1 MNNFS
6 IKTLRYSLIL
16 ILLVSG
22 ILSPGGQG
30 SLQAQLTRGLIVEP
44 AVMPGRAFLDPDGDG
59 YVSQKTNGVQL
70 GFTNPPNNDVTQS
83 EIPYVAI
90 IKPDPR
96 SDLLRGPTGSF
107 SEIVGVDEAGNNA
120 ILGYNDGTNWLF
132 RFRID
137 GLSTNTITYC
147 ILIDIDGK
155 FGFTGPNADHNA
167 VAGNPGFEVEITLTT
182 NFHVRVWN
190 VDGKNGTS
198 SNPSILAFPE
208 STNVKNITNHHQKS
222 IAITNSGGNPDY
234 FYDFYIPFSEL
245 TKIDF
250 FDSQGNTYKITQS
263 TPMRMAAVT
272 TMNTAP
278 AIGNQA
284 LSDVGGTSGSGTAD
298 QIFTNFINTQTPTP
312 PGEEVLE
319 RSNCPTLSSVRV
331 GQATISGST
340 SEAVGTD
347 ITVSVYADASATT
360 PISTATVKTTSPS
373 HPSWSINVSEFTGLT
388 LAEGQVVRAT
398 AKAPEKGTSIDNC
411 NPQTV
416 TSTCNVISTAPTSAQ
431 VVAPA
436 NSKGFNITVPLIGT
450 IVRIYNSNYTLMDV
464 STLATGTKN
473 PTDPTTSANQVVSFL
488 YQSGNNWPAGV
499 YYVTFQES
507 GNCESS
513 FYVACNY
520 ATGVS
525 VVPQFTPGI
534 VVTASSET
542 VTGTGTAANAAIYV
556 YANGVRI
563 GSATTGTVSPFSFTA
578 TISGHKTCDVLT
590 ARQIVPPGCLSVA
603 STSVTVTSPAAA
615 PVIYPIDCAG
625 DDVSSTTYTIS
636 GSLQE
641 ANNTMVQLW
650 YSSNGTSLTTLIN
663 TVPVTNALWTVSGIS
678 STTYPTGF
686 RFIAVTQ
693 AGGCLSQS
701 VNSNVATV
709 TVRPKVSDYS
719 ISITNPVEGVTAISG
734 SISGVGSPI
743 TIRAYVNEVL
753 VGNPTLVSSTGS
765 WTVSGLEPTDL
776 YVGAQ
781 VRITVSVGSSC
792 ESALSSTF
800 ATVQCSPPP
809 LPGYTGGNITYCF
822 GGVGELLISGT
833 RAGAVYQ
840 LVNSTF
846 VAQGPAMVGTGG
858 DITLT
863 TNILT
868 SNLTDLF
875 VYTYNALNPSC
886 GQISSTPIH
895 FNSLSPTPSVTF
907 GPRDLSVQSGTG
919 TVNLS
924 FTEKSTTT
932 TSEFLPA
939 DKYTISWSFAA
950 TQKGFQPVS
959 TPTAIPAAP
968 GNIVIAVPTSP
979 APAVGTY
986 SGTITITSD
995 AGGCSRSYGFTV
1007 SVYGASSPPVITTH
1021 PVGATIC
1028 TGYTHGMSV
1037 SASALGG
1044 MTYQWQVAT
1053 SFLGTYS
1060 NIGTNSPSYTTE
1072 ALAATRYYRV
1082 VVTANSQSTI
1092 SNVAV
1097 VNVTSPP
1104 ATPGAISGATSIR
1117 MGRSNYLLYS
1127 IAPVMGATS
1136 YTWEYVDG
1144 SGNALPGVSIIG
1156 SGTSVYVSYSSNAVS
1171 GNLRVRS
1178 EGVSNCGSSGWQTLA
1193 ISITYN
1199 SCIISNKNV
1208 TPMIFR

>member
-1 MNNFS
+1 MNDNFFK
-6 IKTLRYSLIL
+6 IFRYSLLL

-44 AVMPGRAFLDPDGDG
+44 AVMPGRTILDPDGDG
-59 YVSQKTNGVQL
+59 YVSQKTNGSQL
-70 GFTNPPNNDVTQS
+70 GFTKPPDNDVTQS

-107 SEIVGVDEAGNNA
+107 SEIIGVDEAGNNA

-147 ILIDIDGK
+147 ILIDVDGK
-155 FGFTGPNADHNA
+155 FGFTGVNRDHNA
-167 VAGNPGFEVEITLTT
+167 VPGNPGFEIEITLTT

-190 VDGKNGTS
+190 VDGTTTGTRVY
-198 SNPSILAFPE
+198 PAGTE
-208 STNVKNITNHHQKS
+208 KNITTHHQKS
-222 IAITNSGGNPDY
+222 IAVTNGGGNHDY
-234 FYDFYIPFSEL
+234 FYDFYVPFSAL
-245 TKIDF
+245 TGIVFKN
-250 FDSQGNTYKITQS
+250 SLNQNYSMTQGTAL
-263 TPMRMAAVT
+263 RMAAVT

-319 RSNCPTLSSVRV
+319 RSACPEINQVRV

-360 PISTATVKTTSPS
+360 PISTATFKTTSPT
-373 HPSWSINVSEFTGLT
+373 HPSWSISVSAFSPALT
-388 LAEGQVVRAT
+388 LAAGQVVRAT

-416 TSTCNVISTAPTSAQ
+416 TSTCNVISTAPTSTQ
-431 VVAPA
+431 VLAPA
-436 NSKGFNITVPLIGT
+436 NSKGFNITVPHIGT

-473 PTDPTTSANQVVSFL
+473 PTDPTTSANQSVSFL

-525 VVPQFTPGI
+525 VAPQFTPGI

-603 STSVTVTSPAAA
+603 STSVTVTRPAAA

-650 YSSNGTSLTTLIN
+650 FSNDGTSLTQEIG
-663 TVPVTNALWTVSGIS
+663 VPVAVTNGLWTVTGIS
-678 STTYPTGF
+678 STTRPTGS

-701 VNSNVATV
+701 VNSNVVTV

-719 ISITNPVEGVTAISG
+719 ISFTNPVEGVTAISG

-743 TIRAYVNEVL
+743 TIRAYVNQVL
-753 VGNPTLVSSTGS
+753 VGNPTSVTGNGP

-809 LPGYTGGNITYCF
+809 LPGYSGGSKTYCM
-822 GGVGELLISGT
+822 GGVGELLITGT
-833 RAGAVYQ
+833 KAGAVYQ
-840 LVNSTF
+840 LVNSAF
-846 VAQGPAMVGTGG
+846 EAQGPAMVGTGG
-858 DITLT
+858 DIILT
-863 TNILT
+863 TNILL
-868 SNLTDLF
+868 SNLTGLY
-875 VYTYNALNPSC
+875 VYTYNALSPSC

-907 GPRDLSVQSGTG
+907 GSRTLSVQSGTG

-924 FTEKSTTT
+924 FSAKSTTT

-950 TQKGFQPVS
+950 TQQGFQPVT
-959 TPTAIPAAP
+959 TPTAIPAQD
-968 GNIVIAVPTSP
+968 NIVIAVPTSP

-986 SGTITITSD
+986 SGTITIISD
-995 AGGCSRSYGFTV
+995 AGGCTRSEGFTV

-1028 TGYTHGMSV
+1028 TNTSYSNLSV
-1037 SASALGG
+1037 TASASGA
-1044 MTYQWQVAT
+1044 MSYQWQSSTAYVGP
-1053 SFLGTYS
+1053 FS
-1060 NIGTNSPSYTTE
+1060 NISGATNSTYTTP
-1072 ALAATRYYRV
+1072 ALTATRYYRV
-1082 VVTANSQSTI
+1082 IVTANSQSTI

-1097 VNVTSPP
+1097 VNVTTTP
-1104 ATPGAISGATSIR
+1104 ATAGTISGATSIR

-1127 IAPVMGATS
+1127 IAPIEGASSYQWSYSGTGAT
-1136 YTWEYVDG
+1136 
-1144 SGNALPGVSIIG
+1144 IIG
-1156 SGTSVYVSYSSNAVS
+1156 SGTSVYVSFASNATA
-1171 GNLRVRS
+1171 GNLTVR
-1178 EGVSNCGSSGWQTLA
+1178 GVNSCGNGGISSLA

-1199 SCIISNKNV
+1199 SCVISNKNV
-1208 TPMIFR
+1208 TPLIFR